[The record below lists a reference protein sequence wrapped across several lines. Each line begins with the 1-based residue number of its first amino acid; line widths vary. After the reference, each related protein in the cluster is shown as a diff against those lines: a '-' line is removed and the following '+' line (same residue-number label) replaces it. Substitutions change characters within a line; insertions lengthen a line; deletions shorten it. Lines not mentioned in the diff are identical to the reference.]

1 MDTITRAFLKAPRQ
15 EFLPE
20 TVKHQAAVDIPLPIG
35 FGVTNSQPSTV
46 RMMLR
51 WLAVKPGDKVLDV
64 GSGSGWTTALL
75 SGLTGKKGEVYAV
88 EVIPELVEFGRQNVK
103 KLDIKNARFFEAG
116 QLVGLPEYAPFE
128 RILVSAAAA
137 EVPERLLSQLKPGGK
152 MVIPVKDEI
161 LEISKQSASNF
172 KIKLHYGF
180 AFVPLISR

>member
-15 EFLPE
+15 DFLPE
-20 TVKHQAAVDIPLPIG
+20 SVRHQAAADIPLPIG

-51 WLAVKPGDKVLDV
+51 WLAVKPGDKILDV

-75 SGLTGKKGEVYAV
+75 SALAGKKGEVYAV
-88 EVIPELVEFGRQNVK
+88 EAIPELVVFGEQNAK
-103 KLDIKNARFFEAG
+103 KLNIKNVRFFEAG
-116 QLVGLPEYAPFE
+116 KPVGLPKYAPYE

-137 EVPERLLSQLKPGGK
+137 EVPGLLLSQLKPGGK

-161 LEISKQSASNF
+161 LEVSKKSEADFEVKS
-172 KIKLHYGF
+172 HYGF
-180 AFVPLISR
+180 AFVPLISC